1 MDLDDV
7 ENAFFRTN
15 GYLVVGGL
23 LAKDEVRTL
32 RRRAD
37 EIAAQ
42 IEEYRK
48 RDDAQRLPYI
58 QRYPTKKIN
67 GRPDFSGLE
76 MVRINKKWGRLGERI
91 FPLAETSPHPDAV
104 ARARASEDPW
114 DQSSGPRTISQ
125 LNHLVDN
132 DALFGRFAAHPTIIA
147 VLTEILSDNVK
158 VWFDHL
164 YNKPPF
170 NSTPPYFG
178 ANRYHQDGFFHLSK
192 RSVTC
197 WIALDELTEQN
208 GCLRYVPLTAGYGQF
223 RFDKLGN
230 RITEKHLEQEVRV
243 TLQPG
248 DAVFHDRWTIHATGP
263 NETAQRRRG
272 WALHYADAESVFGNF
287 ADHPDEPPLDFI
299 QTDDRIH
306 LHNGIVRGN
315 LWWRLVA
322 GRAFAECI

>member
-23 LAKDEVRTL
+23 LVKDEVRTL

-37 EIAAQ
+37 KIAAQ

-58 QRYPTKKIN
+58 ERYPTKKIN

-104 ARARASEDPW
+104 AHARASEDPW
-114 DQSSGPRTISQ
+114 DQSSGPRAISQ

-132 DALFGRFAAHPTIIA
+132 DALFGRFAAHPSIIA

-164 YNKPPF
+164 FNKPPF

-223 RFDKLGN
+223 RFDKLGY

-248 DAVFHDRWTIHATGP
+248 DAVFHDRWSIHATGP

-287 ADHPDEPPLDFI
+287 ADHPNEPPLDFI

-306 LHNGIVRGN
+306 LRNGIVHGN

-322 GRAFAECI
+322 GREFPGCI